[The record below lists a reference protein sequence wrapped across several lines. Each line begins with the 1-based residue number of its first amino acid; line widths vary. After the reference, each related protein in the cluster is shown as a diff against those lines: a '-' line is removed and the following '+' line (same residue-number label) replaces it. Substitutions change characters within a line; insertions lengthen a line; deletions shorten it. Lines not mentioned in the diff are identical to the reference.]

1 VYSFEARRGIL
12 SSEWQTA
19 QPVPGSRLFSAVS
32 FRHSRSWETYS
43 SPFLYSLFALGRWEE
58 SGERRAESQVVAD
71 RYETELRTWHAISLL
86 SSAAGMLGI
95 GWALQC
101 SWSVSLLSAAVLLG
115 FSPIRSDLVVANVNQ
130 IQLGMVGV
138 FVGMVGLS
146 RRRQERRASLVVQKT
161 YLEGAWLGVCLAFK
175 PSLIWVVLLWAAF
188 LVIEGMRLNGA
199 NGYWARLR
207 SCMLYACGGVIGA
220 CVAVLFSLRYFPP
233 VAWLDWVNAVRA
245 LPDDIIQTSQ
255 GNFSP
260 TYYAGHSLG
269 VPSTLLLFSGPVLAV
284 TVAFVLSRSAR
295 NRTGRDAP
303 ETSQEVSEWLPW
315 IIAGLQIY
323 LLTSHLVWFH
333 YFVLSLPALLWC
345 VWLGIRSC
353 SHVERFVFFA
363 IAAWCFLLLG
373 FRPLDALVASTHKE
387 HFVRCFLANVLLL
400 VTVVV
405 PPGGQFQTT
414 VLSR

>member
-1 VYSFEARRGIL
+1 
-12 SSEWQTA
+12 
-19 QPVPGSRLFSAVS
+19 
-32 FRHSRSWETYS
+32 
-43 SPFLYSLFALGRWEE
+43 
-58 SGERRAESQVVAD
+58 
-71 RYETELRTWHAISLL
+71 
-86 SSAAGMLGI
+86 
-95 GWALQC
+95 
-101 SWSVSLLSAAVLLG
+101 
-115 FSPIRSDLVVANVNQ
+115 
-130 IQLGMVGV
+130 
-138 FVGMVGLS
+138 
-146 RRRQERRASLVVQKT
+146 
-161 YLEGAWLGVCLAFK
+161 
-175 PSLIWVVLLWAAF
+175 
-188 LVIEGMRLNGA
+188 
-199 NGYWARLR
+199 
-207 SCMLYACGGVIGA
+207 
-220 CVAVLFSLRYFPP
+220 
-233 VAWLDWVNAVRA
+233 VNAVRA